1 MATKKLSCEHF
12 FHEILRVIRTSMTGC
27 SAGHF
32 VLFKALKRLVSWTAI
47 FCVHRLTAW
56 AGISSCLFYQSLCSK
71 NRTSF
76 HPPLSTMGAHLFT
89 SHWTWI
95 LVRYCMYVFHCLYIN
110 NPYCAKKCGR
120 RKETIF
126 ALFVMRTAKIA
137 SSCFYWLTTTSLY
150 NIL

>member
-27 SAGHF
+27 SAGHC

-47 FCVHRLTAW
+47 FYVHRLTAW

-76 HPPLSTMGAHLFT
+76 HPL
-89 SHWTWI
+89 
-95 LVRYCMYVFHCLYIN
+95 
-110 NPYCAKKCGR
+110 
-120 RKETIF
+120 
-126 ALFVMRTAKIA
+126 
-137 SSCFYWLTTTSLY
+137 LTTTGKILSISHQIWMLVHYYVLSLVFQKFSSMCTSSISAALAHWLRIRKQSTGLKTY
-150 NIL
+150 FWAC